1 VEVLEESAVGTESAV
16 VVSPP
21 SPAREGTGVSL
32 PHPAEIV
39 AVAPTASVVDVV
51 EGVVGGAGN
60 LSPRPVATATEEV
73 LVPSQPA
80 VASQARAPPTA

>member
-1 VEVLEESAVGTESAV
+1 VEVLEESAIGTESAV

-21 SPAREGTGVSL
+21 SPAREGTSVSL

-39 AVAPTASVVDVV
+39 AVAPTASVVDV